1 MSFMKRASLYI
12 LRKKGK
18 TFGIFLLIAVVST
31 FLVSCVSI
39 LNAADILTADIRK
52 SIGAAFYL
60 RANSSVT
67 TKKGELS
74 IEKNNI
80 NITDND
86 IAKIEKYGDIAYC
99 NPINYGYAK
108 SEEIVFIPGKNDNLQ
123 NNMGQ
128 VTALRYSALH
138 ADFAE
143 KVISLQ
149 QGEHIIKTSEKAII
163 VSSEIAEKNN
173 LSVGD
178 NVILQSAEFG
188 VENSEYIDVWKKDK
202 KTVEVSIVGIYEILV
217 ENTSATATA
226 AKQENRIYASLDVL
240 LSLGESEASVY
251 TGEVD
256 FYVAD
261 PDELSEIV
269 PKVRQIAEID
279 WKTHFIRTNDFEYSK
294 ISDRLKSLSNLIKV
308 LFVCVSVVSAAI
320 LTLILTFGARSRV
333 QESGIFLAVGIS
345 KKEVLMQFLFET
357 LTVALTAF
365 VFSYISYLA
374 IQEGFTDRLFA
385 DISSEVI
392 TNAALENGA
401 DASLKDQGYL
411 SLGIGKILTVYSVQ
425 FFVIAVSI
433 LFSSRMILR
442 LKPKKILQ
450 YI

>member
-67 TKKGELS
+67 TKNGQLS

-80 NITDND
+80 NITDED
-86 IAKIEKYGDIAYC
+86 IAKIEEYGDIAYC

-143 KVISLQ
+143 KVISLR
-149 QGEHIIKTSEKAII
+149 QGEHIIETSKNEII
-163 VSSEIAEKNN
+163 VSLEVAEKNN

-178 NVILQSAEFG
+178 KVILKSAEFG

-202 KTVEVSIVGIYEILV
+202 KTVEVSIVGIYDILV

-320 LTLILTFGARSRV
+320 LTLILTFGVRSRV

-374 IQEGFTDRLFA
+374 IREGFTDRLFA

-411 SLGIGKILTVYSVQ
+411 SLGIGKILTVYSFQ
-425 FFVIAVSI
+425 LFVIAVSI
-433 LFSSRMILR
+433 LFSSRIILR

>member
-1 MSFMKRASLYI
+1 MNFTKRAFLY
-12 LRKKGK
+12 LARKKGK

-31 FLVSCVSI
+31 FLISCVSI

-52 SIGAAFYL
+52 SVGAAFYL

-67 TKKGELS
+67 TNKGEIS

-86 IAKIEKYGDIAYC
+86 IANIEKCGGIAYC

-108 SEEIVFIPGKNDNLQ
+108 SKEIIFIPGEKDNAQ

-128 VTALRYSALH
+128 ITALRYSVLH

-163 VSSEIAEKNN
+163 VSSEVAGKNN

-178 NVILQSAEFG
+178 KVILQSAEFG
-188 VENSEYIDVWKKDK
+188 VENNEYTDVWRKDK
-202 KTVEVSIVGIYEILV
+202 KTTEVTIVGIYDILV
-217 ENTSATATA
+217 KNTSATATA
-226 AKQENRIYASLDVL
+226 AKQENHIYASLDVL

-251 TGEVD
+251 TGEVG
-256 FYVAD
+256 FYVVD
-261 PDELSEIV
+261 PDELSEII
-269 PKVRQIAEID
+269 PKVRQIEEID
-279 WKTHFIRTNDFEYSK
+279 WKIHFIRTNDFKYSK
-294 ISDRLKSLSNLIKV
+294 ISDSIKSLSDLIKV
-308 LFVCVSVVSAAI
+308 LFVCVSAVSAAI
-320 LTLILTFGARSRV
+320 LTLILTFGMRSRV

-345 KKEVLMQFLFET
+345 KKEVLMQFVFEILIIT
-357 LTVALTAF
+357 LTAF
-365 VFSYISYLA
+365 VFSCISYF
-374 IQEGFTDRLFA
+374 IVREGLTDKLFA
-385 DISSEVI
+385 DISSGFI
-392 TNAALENGA
+392 ASAILENEA
-401 DASLKDQGYL
+401 DTSLKDQGYL
-411 SLGIGKILTVYSVQ
+411 SLEFGKILMVYSVQ
-425 FFVIAVSI
+425 FFVIMASV
-433 LFSSRMILR
+433 LFSTRIILR

>member
-308 LFVCVSVVSAAI
+308 L
-320 LTLILTFGARSRV
+320 
-333 QESGIFLAVGIS
+333 
-345 KKEVLMQFLFET
+345 
-357 LTVALTAF
+357 
-365 VFSYISYLA
+365 
-374 IQEGFTDRLFA
+374 
-385 DISSEVI
+385 
-392 TNAALENGA
+392 
-401 DASLKDQGYL
+401 
-411 SLGIGKILTVYSVQ
+411 
-425 FFVIAVSI
+425 
-433 LFSSRMILR
+433 
-442 LKPKKILQ
+442 
-450 YI
+450 